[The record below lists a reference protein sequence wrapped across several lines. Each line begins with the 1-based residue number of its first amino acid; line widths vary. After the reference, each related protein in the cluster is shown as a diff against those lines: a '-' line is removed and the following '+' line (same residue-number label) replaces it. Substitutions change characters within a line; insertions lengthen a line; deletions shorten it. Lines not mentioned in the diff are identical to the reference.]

1 MESRTLQSVVKGRRI
16 GLSGYP
22 IPPWR
27 HRFRLAFAV
36 FQPSPSVDR
45 LRARLILSCASQLL
59 QSLSSY
65 HPPGA
70 DVRATFQG
78 LPSLIAVSVAE
89 STHAGIPSP
98 LRSVLDVSHVLDGL
112 LLHNLRGFVSPRNH
126 VQGSLFRGFP
136 QQEAV
141 RARRP
146 PLPSCRLPA
155 VPAFSL
161 TQLLQDLALAFRALL
176 FSPIRRITP
185 AV

>member
-1 MESRTLQSVVKGRRI
+1 VSAMTFSLRKEVRYRSLAADTVSPPSRPPLMESRTLQSVAKGRRI

-45 LRARLILSCASQLL
+45 LRSRLILSCASQLL

-78 LPSLIAVSVAE
+78 LPSLIAVTVAE
-89 STHAGIPSP
+89 STHTGIPSP

-112 LLHNLRGFVSPRNH
+112 LLHNLR
-126 VQGSLFRGFP
+126 
-136 QQEAV
+136 A
-141 RARRP
+141 
-146 PLPSCRLPA
+146 
-155 VPAFSL
+155 L
-161 TQLLQDLALAFRALL
+161 T
-176 FSPIRRITP
+176 
-185 AV
+185 